1 MCQMTFACGNDNDFS
16 LPRRDNNEM
25 QTKKGRGTATH
36 DVAREGEGGEGSL
49 GNGTSLKA
57 VTFAFACHICGYEIA
72 RTNFKLV
79 SPGQGND

>member
-36 DVAREGEGGEGSL
+36 DTKKGQGEGGEG
-49 GNGTSLKA
+49 
-57 VTFAFACHICGYEIA
+57 E
-72 RTNFKLV
+72 
-79 SPGQGND
+79 D

>member
-1 MCQMTFACGNDNDFS
+1 MIS
-16 LPRRDNNEM
+16 LCHVETI
-25 QTKKGRGTATH
+25 TKCKQRKDEARQHTMSQEGE
-36 DVAREGEGGEGSL
+36 REGGRL